1 MAKLNVVV
9 SKSVSK
15 TEKIRLLL
23 GLLITVVTLKALETT
38 GFWLEPPTG
47 FEPVTPCLQDRCS
60 GQLS

>member
-1 MAKLNVVV
+1 MSAV

-23 GLLITVVTLKALETT
+23 GLLITVVTSKTLETT
-38 GFWLEPPTG
+38 GFRFEPPTG